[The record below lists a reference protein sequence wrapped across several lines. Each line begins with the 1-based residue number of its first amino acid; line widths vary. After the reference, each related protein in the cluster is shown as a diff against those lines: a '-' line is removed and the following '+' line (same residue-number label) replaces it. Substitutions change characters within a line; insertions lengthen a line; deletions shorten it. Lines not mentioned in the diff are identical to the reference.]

1 MAVYYSSA
9 SLALVILT
17 FAWPF
22 IGQDHD
28 KYNVTQGPIG
38 GPEVVRFMHTR
49 ALPTWCS
56 E

>member
-1 MAVYYSSA
+1 MAVYCSSA
-9 SLALVILT
+9 GLALVILT

-22 IGQDHD
+22 IVQDHD

-38 GPEVVRFMHTR
+38 GPEVVGFMHTR